1 MRKLTSADLQSIRLP
16 ERFWTATFEQI
27 VDGPAS
33 QSSQDAPKALVGGYL
48 SRLALMRSMGAGLL
62 LWGPNGT
69 GKTSIGALLLKQA
82 RREGFKAMF
91 LEAAAIKTLVVDR
104 VMYDAEAGK
113 TVWAR
118 AFEVDFL
125 LLDDLGKGSHD
136 SQGFGE
142 RLVDELIRDRY
153 ANKRPTIITTNVD
166 KSRLGEII
174 KPSTLHT
181 LKGSCAQ
188 IKVAEHDYRAQEGA
202 DLRKIIMGGD
212 Q

>member
-1 MRKLTSADLQSIRLP
+1 MRKLTTADLQAMRLP
-16 ERFWTATFEQI
+16 SRFWTATFNHI
-27 VDGPAS
+27 HGDPAS
-33 QSSQDAPKALVGGYL
+33 GESPKALIGGYL
-48 SRLALMRSMGAGLL
+48 QRIALMREMGAGLV

-69 GKTSIGALLLKQA
+69 GKTSIGSVVLKQA

-91 LEAAAIKTLVVDR
+91 LESAGIKTMVVNKE
-104 VMYDAEAGK
+104 MYDSEAGK

-142 RLVDELIRDRY
+142 RLIDELIRARY

-166 KSRLGEII
+166 KSRLGDII

-188 IKVAEHDYRAQEGA
+188 IKIAGHDYRAQEGA
-202 DLRKIIMGGD
+202 DLRRIIMGG
-212 Q
+212 QQ

>member
-1 MRKLTSADLQSIRLP
+1 MRKLTSADLQAMRLP
-16 ERFWTATFEQI
+16 SRFWTATFNHIAGDQ
-27 VDGPAS
+27 AS
-33 QSSQDAPKALVGGYL
+33 HESAKALVGGYL
-48 SRLALMRSMGAGLL
+48 QRLPLMRDMGAGLV

-69 GKTSIGALLLKQA
+69 GKTSIGAIILKQA
-82 RREGFKAMF
+82 RREGFRAMF
-91 LEAAAIKTLVVDR
+91 LEASAIKTLVVDKT
-104 VMYDAEAGK
+104 MYDSEAGV

-118 AFEVDFL
+118 AFAVDFL

-142 RLVDELIRDRY
+142 RLIDELIRARY

-202 DLRKIIMGGD
+202 DLRKIIMGGG